1 MRKLTSPFAL
11 VLSSVIALGLTA
23 CGPSSPSSGTGD
35 KVSADGVRTVE
46 ITGNDQMQ
54 YSVHEIKA
62 KPGEK
67 LRIKLTNIGRMPAQ
81 TMSHN
86 WVLLKKMDASAVNA
100 LAMSAASKTPDHLP
114 ADQSSILAHTKLLG
128 PGQSDTVEI
137 TVPSEAGSYPYI
149 CTFPGHAAL
158 MKGQLI
164 VQ

>member
-1 MRKLTSPFAL
+1 M
-11 VLSSVIALGLTA
+11 
-23 CGPSSPSSGTGD
+23 
-35 KVSADGVRTVE
+35 E

-100 LAMSAASKTPDHLP
+100 LAMSAASKTPDYLP